1 MNYRIE
7 FLAEDC
13 DSNVVPS
20 PLNGARFPTF
30 LRAVSAARLGV
41 GRLTIADSASV
52 IVRIFD
58 RHDQLASRLQ
68 IAVSGGA

>member
-13 DSNVVPS
+13 DNTVPTT
-20 PLNGARFPTF
+20 LDHARFPTF

-41 GRLTIADSASV
+41 GRLTTGDSASV